1 MIKAIQIKHN
11 SPEILFQYVAKA
23 GYTHVGISFGEVPVF
38 LEDDWEQSVLRIRK
52 VLETY
57 GLRCV
62 QTHLPY
68 YYLKKSSNILDPDM
82 EASILRC
89 IEATAMLGAK
99 YTAMHLRTAVEDDY
113 SRTRSY
119 EDNKKAICSY
129 LPVLESS
136 GVVLALENLPIFP
149 GDHKKR
155 LYSWD
160 YEDLCQLADHF
171 SSDHVK
177 ICWDFGHAHLTG
189 LDQVRALECISKRLV
204 CTHIHNNYGN
214 GDQHLL
220 PAFGTI
226 QWESILPTLKKIQYQ
241 GPLTLETVLDAAA
254 LETYLAYSYQSISHI
269 EQLIMEGTV

>member
-1 MIKAIQIKHN
+1 MVKAIQIKYD
-11 SPEILFQYVAKA
+11 SPETVFRYAAKA
-23 GYTHVGISFGEVPVF
+23 GYTHVGISFGDVPVF
-38 LEDDWEQSVLRIRK
+38 LEDAWEQSVLRIRRH
-52 VLETY
+52 LDTF
-57 GLRCV
+57 GLQCV

-68 YYLKKSSNILDPDM
+68 YYLKLSSDILDPDM
-82 EASILRC
+82 DESILRC
-89 IEATAMLGAK
+89 IQATAMLGAK
-99 YTAMHLRTAVEDDY
+99 YAAMHLRTATDHDY
-113 SRTRSY
+113 SRTLSY
-119 EDNKKAICSY
+119 EDNKKAICTC

-160 YEDLCQLADHF
+160 YEDLCQLVDFFA
-171 SSDHVK
+171 SDYVK

-189 LDQVRALECISKRLV
+189 LNQIRALECIGDRLV

-226 QWESILPTLKKIQYQ
+226 QWKSILPTLRKIRYQ
-241 GPLTLETVLDAAA
+241 GPLTLETVLDPDA
-254 LETYLAYSYQSISHI
+254 LESYMAYSYQSISYI
-269 EQLIMEGTV
+269 EQQIGEERV